1 MKKKRIYFLGIV
13 SYALLAGLEIFNI
26 VDNIKQNDKPKILG
40 TAMLLVISIV
50 AFISFLVLYIKLPK
64 DDTN

>member
-40 TAMLLVISIV
+40 TAMLLVISIL